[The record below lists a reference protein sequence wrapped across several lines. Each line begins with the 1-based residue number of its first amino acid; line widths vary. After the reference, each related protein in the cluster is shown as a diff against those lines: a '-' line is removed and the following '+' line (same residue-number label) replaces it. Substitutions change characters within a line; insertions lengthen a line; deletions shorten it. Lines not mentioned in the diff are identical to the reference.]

1 MLSHLSNESI
11 LKKEYYSIEYV
22 ELDEEK
28 DQILY
33 EILMINKFNPIYNT
47 QDKYDSN
54 LFINDPYEDKWKT
67 WDKISMLTEEEL
79 EKLYLDYNNAIGN
92 KKGGIQYSLLSKI
105 AHSRDEEEKEIRIK
119 NYNLFAE
126 KCGLESYEAKNGMIK
141 NNVFAFDVGES
152 DIRFSNDKT
161 PGKTSGLHIK
171 NNKNKFQINTV
182 GKLELNIEE
191 LTILVESVISKYDL
205 CVN

>member
-1 MLSHLSNESI
+1 MMSHLSNESI

-79 EKLYLDYNNAIGN
+79 KKLYLDYNNAIGN

-105 AHSRDEEEKEIRIK
+105 
-119 NYNLFAE
+119 
-126 KCGLESYEAKNGMIK
+126 
-141 NNVFAFDVGES
+141 
-152 DIRFSNDKT
+152 
-161 PGKTSGLHIK
+161 
-171 NNKNKFQINTV
+171 
-182 GKLELNIEE
+182 
-191 LTILVESVISKYDL
+191 
-205 CVN
+205 